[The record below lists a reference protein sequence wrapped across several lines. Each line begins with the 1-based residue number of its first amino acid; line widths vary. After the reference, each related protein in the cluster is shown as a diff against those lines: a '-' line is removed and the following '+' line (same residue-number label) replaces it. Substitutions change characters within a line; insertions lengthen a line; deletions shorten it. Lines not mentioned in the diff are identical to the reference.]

1 MKGQKRVNEILK
13 YIKKRFPK
21 VEVTSIELSYYSNDI
36 TIHIKNTDEEV
47 SCFLSFTLKGKGF
60 KVTRI
65 YDCISHLSYYDG
77 DEIETELNIMEM
89 DLK

>member
-1 MKGQKRVNEILK
+1 MKGQKRVNELLK

-47 SCFLSFTLKGKGF
+47 SCFLSFTLKGKNL

-65 YDCISHLSYYDG
+65 YDCSSHLSYRER
-77 DEIETELNIMEM
+77 DEIETELNIMERN
-89 DLK
+89 LK